1 MKKLCKE
8 KLKSLG
14 VDRLAD
20 LLFEIADKDEAVEKR
35 LLIATA
41 SDVERLAK
49 VRAQISGLK
58 RTKKFYDWRSIRRL
72 SEKIEILIEAIG
84 QLDVPAKKGFQLVV
98 SFYETD
104 NAVFGNCDDSS
115 GIIGDLY
122 KFDAGNLLTQFGSQC
137 DDKPWLA
144 EQVFQL
150 SQTNDYGVRD
160 GILTAACEFLPE
172 SETRKLIDRFCE
184 LGAELDQRGDAGDQW
199 NRPSRRFWA
208 AAEDLAAGIGD
219 GQLYEMAKKEA
230 WGKADFNAAAWNDI
244 AEVYL
249 KAGDPKTALKKLDNI
264 QSDDHFK
271 SYETEKLRIAI
282 HRELGNKN
290 EVAAI
295 LRRKF
300 LRSPSSTTFAE
311 MADVMTKSALKS
323 ATKELVA
330 AFNESPE
337 LELSFLEFALLELDL
352 GTAERYLF
360 ERVEKIDGERYYKL
374 PDLAKEF
381 VAQDSPLAATMI
393 LRALSDSILARGVS
407 KNYKIAVGYIRRM
420 EVLAKS
426 VSDWGQFDDHDTYV
440 TGLRENHA
448 RKSAFW
454 SKMK

>member
-14 VDRLAD
+14 VDRLSD

-41 SDVERLAK
+41 SDAERLAK

-84 QLDVPAKKGFQLVV
+84 QLEVPAKKGFQLVV

-104 NAVFGNCDDSS
+104 NAVYGNCDDSS
-115 GIIGDLY
+115 GVIGDLY

-144 EQVFQL
+144 EQVFRL
-150 SQTNDYGVRD
+150 SQSNDYGVRD

-199 NRPSRRFWA
+199 NRPSRRYWA

-219 GQLYEMAKKEA
+219 GPLYEMAKKEA
-230 WGKADFNAAAWNDI
+230 WGQADFNAAAWNDI
-244 AEVYL
+244 AGVYL
-249 KAGDPKTALKKLDNI
+249 KSGDPKTALKKLDNI
-264 QSDDHFK
+264 QSEDHFN

-295 LRRKF
+295 LRRRF
-300 LRSPSSTTFAE
+300 LRSPSSTTFTE
-311 MADVMTKSALKS
+311 MADVMTKSALKL

-330 AFNESPE
+330 AFNESPD
-337 LELSFLEFALLELDL
+337 LELSFLEFSLLELDL

-374 PDLAKEF
+374 PDLAKVF

-448 RKSAFW
+448 RKSAFLN
-454 SKMK
+454 KMK